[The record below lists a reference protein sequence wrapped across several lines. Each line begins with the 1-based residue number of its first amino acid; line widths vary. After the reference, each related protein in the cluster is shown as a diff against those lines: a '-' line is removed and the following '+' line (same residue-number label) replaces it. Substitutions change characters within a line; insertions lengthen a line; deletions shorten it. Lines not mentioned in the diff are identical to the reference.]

1 MTTVFAVE
9 VRRYLAR
16 RLTRV
21 LIALALVATAVTAVI
36 VFVNAEKFTPE
47 VEAEAELRR
56 ESDIANCAQ
65 SFGQGPVFGPRGEV
79 VEPPEFQGRQVD
91 RERAEEVCRQ
101 NIDAS
106 NYDDSLHLTDLWTTG
121 EGGDSIF
128 GVTFVFLGIGALI
141 GGASMVGAEWKANT
155 FTTMLTWEPRRTR
168 VAVAKVLA
176 AGVLALVV
184 AVLLQLVFA
193 AALLPTV
200 LLRGTTDGADGEWVR
215 GMLGGLARGGALT
228 GIGAVVGAS
237 VAMIGRST
245 AAALGVA
252 FAYLA
257 VVEAVVRAW
266 KPRMA
271 RWLIGENSAIFLTG
285 RPLENVPFERPVALA
300 AITLAGFAVAF
311 VAVAAVTLNRRDVA
325 A

>member
-1 MTTVFAVE
+1 MARVLGVE
-9 VRRYLAR
+9 MRRYMAR

-21 LIALALVATAVTAVI
+21 LIAVALVATAVTGIV
-36 VFVNAEKFTPE
+36 VFVNAARFTPE
-47 VEAEAELRR
+47 VAAEAKLRR
-56 ESDIANCAQ
+56 EADVARCAQ
-65 SFGQGPVFGPRGEV
+65 SSGQGPVFGPGGEV
-79 VEPPEFQGRQVD
+79 VGPPRFEAGDEGD
-91 RERAEEVCRQ
+91 RERAEALCRRH
-101 NIDAS
+101 IDPAS
-106 NYDDSLHLTDLWTTG
+106 YDESLHLTDLWSK
-121 EGGDSIF
+121 EGGDSFF

-155 FTTMLTWEPRRTR
+155 ITTMLTWEPRRTR
-168 VAVAKVLA
+168 VAVAKILA
-176 AGVLALVV
+176 AGLLAVFV
-184 AVLLQLVFA
+184 AVVLQIVFA

-200 LLRGTTDGADGEWVR
+200 VWRGTTEGADAEWAR
-215 GMLGGLARGGALT
+215 GALGVLARGGVLT

-245 AAALGVA
+245 AAALGAA

-271 RWLIGENSAIFLTG
+271 RWLIGENSTIFLTG
-285 RPLENVPFERPVALA
+285 RRLDNAPFDRPVLLA
-300 AITLAGFAVAF
+300 AVTLAGFVVAF
-311 VAVAAVTLNRRDVA
+311 VTVAAITLNRRDVA